1 MWRTQATIGRAKAS
15 GLCPVCGAPSQPWKD
30 GTPKLTCGSRE
41 CQTNWVRYGGPAPKG
56 KKRPAQGWGGRSMAG
71 VVVDDPVV
79 RALDGT
85 AERVQAGE
93 ATLFDLEAE
102 EEETT

>member
-1 MWRTQATIGRAKAS
+1 
-15 GLCPVCGAPSQPWKD
+15 
-30 GTPKLTCGSRE
+30 
-41 CQTNWVRYGGPAPKG
+41 
-56 KKRPAQGWGGRSMAG
+56 MAG